1 MSRVTIRDIDA
12 LWGPATPHFAYQIA
26 DRISRLIADL
36 PAEDP
41 VRRYG
46 EQRLAELD
54 RLGLGSSKG
63 DSGQPH

>member
-1 MSRVTIRDIDA
+1 MARVTRTDVDA

-26 DRISRLIADL
+26 NRIEALIADL
-36 PAEDP
+36 DPADP

-54 RLGLGSSKG
+54 ALGHDSSKG
-63 DSGQPH
+63 DEAAH

>member
-1 MSRVTIRDIDA
+1 MAKVTIRDIDA

-26 DRISRLIADL
+26 HRLNALIADL
-36 PAEDP
+36 PADDP

-54 RLGLGSSKG
+54 RLGLGASKG
-63 DSGQPH
+63 DSSIH